1 MRIIQDT
8 ISGAILLSVFD
19 YVACFFVLYFIS
31 YFIKALI
38 FLRKKDKEA

>member
-1 MRIIQDT
+1 MMIIQDT